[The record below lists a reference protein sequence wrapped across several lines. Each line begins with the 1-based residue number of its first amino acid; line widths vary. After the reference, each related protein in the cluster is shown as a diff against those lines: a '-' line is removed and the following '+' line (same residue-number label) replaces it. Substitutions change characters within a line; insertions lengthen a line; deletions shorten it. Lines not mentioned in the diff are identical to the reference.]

1 MKLLFYLFYFI
12 FINTFLVQA
21 YIDPGTGSM
30 LFAVLTGIISTLFFA
45 GKTIFIKLRTLPFW
59 YGKSAKQAEAGKK
72 KFVFYS
78 EGKQYWNVFKP
89 VIDEFIKRGLE
100 CTFYTSDEND
110 PALEVESDFVKTEFI
125 GKGNKAFSKLNML
138 EADICLMTTPGLD
151 VYQLERSKGVK
162 HYSHILHA
170 VDDTT
175 LYKLFSFD
183 YYDSMFLSGEYQKES
198 IRELEAKRGTKEKE
212 LYVTGSTYLDVLS
225 SKIENLDIQ
234 KKNDLITVL
243 VSPSWGDN
251 SLLQRFGMK
260 LLLPLVKSDMHVI
273 LRPHPQSSISE
284 KELLEKLKNQLEG
297 YKNVEWDFSRENIV
311 SMARSDIMISDF
323 SGIMSD
329 YLFLFSKPVIY
340 TRYEFDKR
348 GYDLSD
354 VDGEPWKFR
363 MLKEAAAEISEENFD
378 DVSAIIKKTI
388 ASDVVSKKIEEAKNT
403 AWFYQGKAGIKC
415 ADALEGIYSR
425 LENSSIEA
433 GAEK

>member
-1 MKLLFYLFYFI
+1 MKFQFYIFYFI

-45 GKTIFIKLRTLPFW
+45 GKTLFIRLKTLPFW
-59 YGKSAKQAEAGKK
+59 YKKDKTAVSGAERKK
-72 KFVFYS
+72 YVFYS

-89 VIDEFIKRGLE
+89 VIDEFIRRKLS
-100 CTFYTSDEND
+100 CSYYTSDKED
-110 PALEVESDFVKTEFI
+110 PGLEVSSEFVKPEFI
-125 GKGNKAFSKLNML
+125 GRGNMAYSKLNML
-138 EADICLMTTPGLD
+138 ETDICVMTTPGLD

-198 IRELEAKRGTKEKE
+198 IRELEAKRGTKEKD

-225 SKIENLDIQ
+225 SKVKTLDV
-234 KKNDLITVL
+234 KRKNDVITVL

-251 SLLQRFGMK
+251 SLLKKFGLK
-260 LLLPLVKSDMHVI
+260 LLLPLVKSEMRVI

-284 KELLEKLKNQLEG
+284 TELLDNIKEGLKDF
-297 YKNVEWDFSRENIV
+297 KNVEWDFSRENIT

-340 TRYEFDKR
+340 TSYEFDKR

-354 VDGEPWKFR
+354 VEGIPWKFR
-363 MLKEAAAEISEENFD
+363 MLKEAAVEIGEENFN
-378 DVSAIIKKTI
+378 DVSAIIKKTL
-388 ASDVVSKKIEEAKNT
+388 ASDVVSRKIEEAKNT
-403 AWFYQGKAGIKC
+403 AWFYQGKAGEKC
-415 ADALEGIYSR
+415 ADALESIHSN
-425 LENSSIEA
+425 LEN
-433 GAEK
+433 

>member
-1 MKLLFYLFYFI
+1 MKLIFYIFYFI

-45 GKTIFIKLRTLPFW
+45 GKTLFIRLKTLPFW
-59 YGKSAKQAEAGKK
+59 YKKDKSTVPGAEKK
-72 KFVFYS
+72 KYVFYS

-89 VIDEFIKRGLE
+89 VIDEFIKRGIP
-100 CTFYTSDEND
+100 CSYYTSDKED
-110 PALEVESDFVKTEFI
+110 PGLEVSSEFVKPEFI
-125 GKGNKAFSKLNML
+125 GKGNMAYSKLNML
-138 EADICLMTTPGLD
+138 QADICVMTTPGLD

-162 HYSHILHA
+162 HYSHLLHA

-198 IRELEAKRGTKEKE
+198 IRELEAKRGTKKKA

-225 SKIENLDIQ
+225 SKVKTLDVEKI
-234 KKNDLITVL
+234 NDVITVL

-251 SLLQRFGMK
+251 SLLKKFGLK
-260 LLLPLVKSDMHVI
+260 LLLPLVKSEMHVI
-273 LRPHPQSSISE
+273 LRPHPQSAISE
-284 KELLEKLKNQLEG
+284 TELLESIKEGLKG
-297 YKNVEWDFSRENIV
+297 FKNVEWDFSRENIA

-329 YLFLFSKPVIY
+329 FLFLFSKPVIY

-354 VDGEPWKFR
+354 VEKVPWKFR
-363 MLKEAAAEISEENFD
+363 MLKEAAVEISEENFK
-378 DVSAIIKKTI
+378 DVSEIIKNTI

-403 AWFYQGKAGIKC
+403 AWFYHGKAGEKC
-415 ADALEGIYSR
+415 ADALENIHSN
-425 LENSSIEA
+425 LKN
-433 GAEK
+433 